1 MKTAKK
7 LLAVLMCAA
16 MIFGVMCVGADAGYY
31 SEGYYDGERG
41 GWRENIREKTVYP
54 FTFEVYD
61 ESEASVIRID
71 KNAKGEI
78 TVPATVDGVPVT
90 EIHTAG
96 AYEFVPDGCPNVT
109 KITLPDSITGINYCA
124 FSGFTKLEEISIPAG
139 VEYIGWRAFEN
150 CSALRKITLPE
161 GLEEIGE
168 EAFLNCTSLEEFN
181 IPSSVVSI
189 NGSAFDNTA
198 FYNNAFNR
206 EDGAL
211 YRDGVLIAAEGIS
224 GKYSVK
230 EGTRLIAMDSFRDCD
245 NLYQLTLPASLRY
258 ISADSSVAFDALGGL
273 ERIKVSKANP
283 YYTADRQGVLYSK
296 DKTVLVAYPRGS
308 VMVSY
313 SVPEGVEYIE
323 DSIENDCLTQIFLP
337 KSIKDFMPITQNA
350 SIYYAGT
357 REEYNQ
363 IPRVASG
370 TMDPWGDEN
379 DRTVYFGG
387 DSLKDRILAGGLL
400 RAYGAFSSNI
410 LMLLKALAHFVD

>member
-7 LLAVLMCAA
+7 LLAVLMCMA
-16 MIFGVMCVGADAGYY
+16 MIFGVMCVGAGAGYY

-41 GWRENIREKTVYP
+41 GWRENIRKKTVYP

-61 ESEASVIRID
+61 ESETSVIRID

-78 TVPATVDGVPVT
+78 TVPAKVDGVPVT

-258 ISADSSVAFDALGGL
+258 ISADSSVALDALIGL

-308 VMVSY
+308 VMLSY

>member
-7 LLAVLMCAA
+7 LLAVLMCMA
-16 MIFGVMCVGADAGYY
+16 MIFGVMCVGAGAGYY

-168 EAFLNCTSLEEFN
+168 EAFLNCTGLEEFN

-211 YRDGVLIAAEGIS
+211 YRDRVLIAAEGIS

-273 ERIKVSKANP
+273 ERIKVNKANP

-296 DKTVLVAYPRGS
+296 DKAVLVAYPRGS

-363 IPRVASG
+363 IPGVASG
-370 TMDPWGDEN
+370 TIDPWGDEN

>member
-7 LLAVLMCAA
+7 LLAVLMCMA
-16 MIFGVMCVGADAGYY
+16 MIFGVMCVGAGAGYY

-41 GWRENIREKTVYP
+41 GWRENIRKKTVYP

-78 TVPATVDGVPVT
+78 TVPAKVDGVPVT

-124 FSGFTKLEEISIPAG
+124 FSGFTKLEEISIPAE

-273 ERIKVSKANP
+273 ERIKVNKANP

-308 VMVSY
+308 VMLSY

-363 IPRVASG
+363 IPGVASG

>member
-7 LLAVLMCAA
+7 FLAVLMCAA
-16 MIFGVMCVGADAGYY
+16 MLFGAMCVGAGAGYY
-31 SEGYYDGERG
+31 SEGYNDGERG
-41 GWRENIREKTVYP
+41 GYRENIREKTVYP

-78 TVPATVDGVPVT
+78 TVPAKVDGVPVT

-109 KITLPDSITGINYCA
+109 KITLPDSITEINYCA

-258 ISADSSVAFDALGGL
+258 ISVGWATAFNALVGL

-363 IPRVASG
+363 IPGVASG
-370 TMDPWGDEN
+370 TMDPWGGEN
-379 DRTVYFGG
+379 DRTVYFGD

-410 LMLLKALAHFVD
+410 LMLLKALAHFAD

>member
-1 MKTAKK
+1 MKTARKFT
-7 LLAVLMCAA
+7 AVLMCMA
-16 MIFGVMCVGADAGYY
+16 MIFGVMCVGAGAGYY

-90 EIHTAG
+90 EISA
-96 AYEFVPDGCPNVT
+96 FSDSLFDPDGCPNVT
-109 KITLPDSITGINYCA
+109 KVTLPDSITGINYCA

-211 YRDGVLIAAEGIS
+211 YRNGVLIAAEGIS

-337 KSIKDFMPITQNA
+337 KSIKDFMPIAQNA

-363 IPRVASG
+363 IPGVASG

>member
-7 LLAVLMCAA
+7 LLAVLMCMA

-78 TVPATVDGVPVT
+78 SVPAKVDGVPVT

-109 KITLPDSITGINYCA
+109 KVTLPDSITGINYCA

-168 EAFLNCTSLEEFN
+168 EAFLNCTSLEEFS

-206 EDGAL
+206 DDGAL

-230 EGTRLIAMDSFRDCD
+230 EGTRLIAMVSFRDCD
-245 NLYQLTLPASLRY
+245 YLYQLTLPASLRY
-258 ISADSSVAFDALGGL
+258 ISVGWATAFNALVGL
-273 ERIKVSKANP
+273 ERIKVNKANP

-308 VMVSY
+308 VMLSY

-363 IPRVASG
+363 IPGVASG

>member
-7 LLAVLMCAA
+7 LLAVLMCMA
-16 MIFGVMCVGADAGYY
+16 MIFGVMCVGAGAGYY

-41 GWRENIREKTVYP
+41 GWRENIRKKTVYP

-78 TVPATVDGVPVT
+78 TVPAKVDGVPVT

-296 DKTVLVAYPRGS
+296 DKAVLVAYPRGS

-363 IPRVASG
+363 IPGVASG

>member
-7 LLAVLMCAA
+7 FLAVLMCMA
-16 MIFGVMCVGADAGYY
+16 MIFGVMCVGAGAGYY

-41 GWRENIREKTVYP
+41 GWRENIRKKTVYP

-78 TVPATVDGVPVT
+78 TVPAKVDGVPVT

-168 EAFLNCTSLEEFN
+168 EAFLNCISLEEFN

-245 NLYQLTLPASLRY
+245 YLYQLTLPASLRY
-258 ISADSSVAFDALGGL
+258 ISVGWATAFNALVGL
-273 ERIKVSKANP
+273 ERIKVNKANP

-308 VMVSY
+308 VMLSY

-363 IPRVASG
+363 IPGVASG

-410 LMLLKALAHFVD
+410 LMLLKALAHFAD

>member
-1 MKTAKK
+1 MKTARKFT
-7 LLAVLMCAA
+7 AVLMCMA

-41 GWRENIREKTVYP
+41 GWRENIREKTIYP

-78 TVPATVDGVPVT
+78 TVPAKVDGVPVT

-161 GLEEIGE
+161 GLEAIGE

-245 NLYQLTLPASLRY
+245 YLYQLTLPASLRY
-258 ISADSSVAFDALGGL
+258 ISVGWATAFNALVGL
-273 ERIKVSKANP
+273 ERIKVNKANP

-363 IPRVASG
+363 IPGVASG

>member
-1 MKTAKK
+1 MKTARKFT
-7 LLAVLMCAA
+7 AVLMCMA
-16 MIFGVMCVGADAGYY
+16 MIFGVMCVGAGAGYY

-41 GWRENIREKTVYP
+41 GWRENIRKKAVYP

-78 TVPATVDGVPVT
+78 TVPAKVDGVPVT

-96 AYEFVPDGCPNVT
+96 AYEFVPDGCPNIT

-224 GKYSVK
+224 GRYSVK

-273 ERIKVSKANP
+273 ERIKVNKANP

-296 DKTVLVAYPRGS
+296 DKAVLVAYPRGS

-363 IPRVASG
+363 IPGVASG
-370 TMDPWGDEN
+370 TIDPWGDEN

>member
-7 LLAVLMCAA
+7 LLAVLMCMA
-16 MIFGVMCVGADAGYY
+16 MIFGVMCVGAGAGYY

-41 GWRENIREKTVYP
+41 GWRENIRKKTVYP

-78 TVPATVDGVPVT
+78 TVPAKVDGVPVT

-211 YRDGVLIAAEGIS
+211 YRNGVLIAAEGIS

-337 KSIKDFMPITQNA
+337 KSIKDFMPIAQNA

-363 IPRVASG
+363 IPGVASG

>member
-7 LLAVLMCAA
+7 FLAVLMCMA
-16 MIFGVMCVGADAGYY
+16 MIFGVMCVGAGAGYY

-61 ESEASVIRID
+61 ESEAAVIRID

-78 TVPATVDGVPVT
+78 TVPAKVDGVPVT

-258 ISADSSVAFDALGGL
+258 ISADSSVALDALIGL

-308 VMVSY
+308 VMLSY

>member
-1 MKTAKK
+1 MKTARKFT
-7 LLAVLMCAA
+7 AVLMCMA
-16 MIFGVMCVGADAGYY
+16 MIFGAMCVGAGAGYY

-41 GWRENIREKTVYP
+41 GYRENIRKKTVYP

-61 ESEASVIRID
+61 ESEAAVIRID

-78 TVPATVDGVPVT
+78 TVPAKVDGVPVT

-211 YRDGVLIAAEGIS
+211 YRDGVLMLQRE
-224 GKYSVK
+224 
-230 EGTRLIAMDSFRDCD
+230 
-245 NLYQLTLPASLRY
+245 
-258 ISADSSVAFDALGGL
+258 SA
-273 ERIKVSKANP
+273 
-283 YYTADRQGVLYSK
+283 
-296 DKTVLVAYPRGS
+296 
-308 VMVSY
+308 
-313 SVPEGVEYIE
+313 
-323 DSIENDCLTQIFLP
+323 
-337 KSIKDFMPITQNA
+337 A
-350 SIYYAGT
+350 SIRSKRAQDLS
-357 REEYNQ
+357 RW
-363 IPRVASG
+363 IRSA
-370 TMDPWGDEN
+370 
-379 DRTVYFGG
+379 TVTISIS
-387 DSLKDRILAGGLL
+387 SLCPQ
-400 RAYGAFSSNI
+400 
-410 LMLLKALAHFVD
+410 V

>member
-7 LLAVLMCAA
+7 LLAVLMCMA
-16 MIFGVMCVGADAGYY
+16 MIFGVMCVGAGAGYY

-41 GWRENIREKTVYP
+41 GWRENIRKKTVYP

-78 TVPATVDGVPVT
+78 TVPAKVDGVPVT

-308 VMVSY
+308 VMLSY

-363 IPRVASG
+363 IPGVASG
-370 TMDPWGDEN
+370 TMGPWGDEN

>member
-7 LLAVLMCAA
+7 LLAVLMCMA
-16 MIFGVMCVGADAGYY
+16 MIFGVMCVGAGAGYY

-41 GWRENIREKTVYP
+41 GWRENILEKTVYP

-245 NLYQLTLPASLRY
+245 YLYQLTLPASLRY

-273 ERIKVSKANP
+273 ERIKVNKANP

-337 KSIKDFMPITQNA
+337 KSIKDFMPIAQNA

-357 REEYNQ
+357 RDEYNQ
-363 IPRVASG
+363 IPGVASG
-370 TMDPWGDEN
+370 TIDPWGDEN

>member
-7 LLAVLMCAA
+7 FLAVLMCMA
-16 MIFGVMCVGADAGYY
+16 MIFGVMCVGAGAGYY

-41 GWRENIREKTVYP
+41 GWRKNIREKTVYP

-78 TVPATVDGVPVT
+78 TVPAKVDGVPVT

-245 NLYQLTLPASLRY
+245 YLYQLTLPASLRY
-258 ISADSSVAFDALGGL
+258 ISVGWATAFNALVGL
-273 ERIKVSKANP
+273 ERIKVNKANP

-363 IPRVASG
+363 IPGVASG

>member
-7 LLAVLMCAA
+7 LLAVLMCMA
-16 MIFGVMCVGADAGYY
+16 MIFGVMCVGAGAGYY

-41 GWRENIREKTVYP
+41 GWRENIRKKTVYP

-61 ESEASVIRID
+61 ESEAAVIRID

-78 TVPATVDGVPVT
+78 TVPAKVDGVPVT

-211 YRDGVLIAAEGIS
+211 YRNGVLIAAEGIS

-337 KSIKDFMPITQNA
+337 KSIKDFMPIAQNA

-363 IPRVASG
+363 IPGVASG

-400 RAYGAFSSNI
+400 RAYGAFSSNK

>member
-1 MKTAKK
+1 MKTARKFT
-7 LLAVLMCAA
+7 AVLMCMA
-16 MIFGVMCVGADAGYY
+16 MIFCAMCVGAGAGYY
-31 SEGYYDGERG
+31 SEGYYDGEKG
-41 GWRENIREKTVYP
+41 GWRENIRKKTVYP

-78 TVPATVDGVPVT
+78 TLPAKVDGVPVT

-109 KITLPDSITGINYCA
+109 KITLPDSRTGINYCA

-224 GKYSVK
+224 GKFSVK

-273 ERIKVSKANP
+273 ERIKVNKANP

-337 KSIKDFMPITQNA
+337 KSIKDFMPIAQNA

-363 IPRVASG
+363 IPIVASG

>member
-1 MKTAKK
+1 MKTARKFT
-7 LLAVLMCAA
+7 AVLMCMA
-16 MIFGVMCVGADAGYY
+16 MIFGVMCVGAGAGYY

-41 GWRENIREKTVYP
+41 GYRENIREKTVYP

-78 TVPATVDGVPVT
+78 TVPAKVDGVPVT

-109 KITLPDSITGINYCA
+109 KVTLPDSITGINYCA

-273 ERIKVSKANP
+273 ERIKVNKANP

-363 IPRVASG
+363 IPGVASG

>member
-1 MKTAKK
+1 M
-7 LLAVLMCAA
+7 
-16 MIFGVMCVGADAGYY
+16 
-31 SEGYYDGERG
+31 
-41 GWRENIREKTVYP
+41 
-54 FTFEVYD
+54 YD

-78 TVPATVDGVPVT
+78 TVPAKVDGVPVT

-109 KITLPDSITGINYCA
+109 KITLPDSIIEINYCA

-273 ERIKVSKANP
+273 ERIKVNKANP

-308 VMVSY
+308 VMLSY

-363 IPRVASG
+363 IPGVASG

>member
-1 MKTAKK
+1 MKTARKFT
-7 LLAVLMCAA
+7 AVLMCMA
-16 MIFGVMCVGADAGYY
+16 MIFGVMCVCAGAGYY

-41 GWRENIREKTVYP
+41 GRRENIREKTVYP

-61 ESEASVIRID
+61 ESEAAVIRID

-198 FYNNAFNR
+198 FYNNAFNW

-230 EGTRLIAMDSFRDCD
+230 EGTRLIAMVSFRDCD
-245 NLYQLTLPASLRY
+245 YLYQLTLPASLRY
-258 ISADSSVAFDALGGL
+258 ISVGWATAFNALVGL
-273 ERIKVSKANP
+273 ERIKVNKANP

-363 IPRVASG
+363 IPGVASG

-410 LMLLKALAHFVD
+410 LMLLKALAHFAD

>member
-1 MKTAKK
+1 M
-7 LLAVLMCAA
+7 
-16 MIFGVMCVGADAGYY
+16 
-31 SEGYYDGERG
+31 
-41 GWRENIREKTVYP
+41 
-54 FTFEVYD
+54 
-61 ESEASVIRID
+61 
-71 KNAKGEI
+71 
-78 TVPATVDGVPVT
+78 
-90 EIHTAG
+90 
-96 AYEFVPDGCPNVT
+96 
-109 KITLPDSITGINYCA
+109 
-124 FSGFTKLEEISIPAG
+124 
-139 VEYIGWRAFEN
+139 
-150 CSALRKITLPE
+150 PE

-211 YRDGVLIAAEGIS
+211 YRDGVLITAEGIS

-273 ERIKVSKANP
+273 ERIKVNKANP

-337 KSIKDFMPITQNA
+337 KSIKDFMPIAQNA

-363 IPRVASG
+363 IPIVASG

>member
-1 MKTAKK
+1 MKTARKFT
-7 LLAVLMCAA
+7 AVLMCMA
-16 MIFGVMCVGADAGYY
+16 MIFGVMCVGAGAGYY

-41 GWRENIREKTVYP
+41 GWRENIRKKTVYP

-78 TVPATVDGVPVT
+78 TVPAKVDGVPVT

-109 KITLPDSITGINYCA
+109 KITLPDSITEISYCA

-211 YRDGVLIAAEGIS
+211 YRDGVLITAEGIS

-273 ERIKVSKANP
+273 ERIKVNKANP

-337 KSIKDFMPITQNA
+337 KSIKDFMPIAQNA

-363 IPRVASG
+363 IPIVASG

>member
-7 LLAVLMCAA
+7 LLAVLMCMA
-16 MIFGVMCVGADAGYY
+16 MIFGVMCVGAGAGYY

-41 GWRENIREKTVYP
+41 GWRENIRKKTVYP

-150 CSALRKITLPE
+150 CSALRKSTLPE

-308 VMVSY
+308 VMLSY

-363 IPRVASG
+363 IPGVASG

>member
-7 LLAVLMCAA
+7 LLAVLMCMA
-16 MIFGVMCVGADAGYY
+16 MIFGVMCVGAGAGYY

-61 ESEASVIRID
+61 ESESSVIRID

-181 IPSSVVSI
+181 IPGSVVSI

-410 LMLLKALAHFVD
+410 LMLLKVLAHFVD

>member
-1 MKTAKK
+1 MKTARNFT
-7 LLAVLMCAA
+7 AVLMCMA
-16 MIFGVMCVGADAGYY
+16 MIFGVMCVGAGAGYY

-41 GWRENIREKTVYP
+41 GYRENIRKKTVYP

-168 EAFLNCTSLEEFN
+168 EAFLNCISLEEFN

-245 NLYQLTLPASLRY
+245 YLYQLTLPASLRY
-258 ISADSSVAFDALGGL
+258 ISAGWATAFNALVGL
-273 ERIKVSKANP
+273 ERIKVNKANP

-308 VMVSY
+308 VMLSY

>member
-7 LLAVLMCAA
+7 LLAVLMCMA
-16 MIFGVMCVGADAGYY
+16 MIFGAMCVGAGAGYY

-41 GWRENIREKTVYP
+41 GWRENIRKKTVYP

-78 TVPATVDGVPVT
+78 TVPAKVDGVPVT

-168 EAFLNCTSLEEFN
+168 DAFLNCTSLEEFN

-245 NLYQLTLPASLRY
+245 YLYQLTLPASLRY
-258 ISADSSVAFDALGGL
+258 ISADSSVAFDALIGL
-273 ERIKVSKANP
+273 ERIKVNKANP

-308 VMVSY
+308 VMLSY

-337 KSIKDFMPITQNA
+337 KSIKDFMPIAQNA

-363 IPRVASG
+363 IPGVASG

-379 DRTVYFGG
+379 DRTVCFGG

-400 RAYGAFSSNI
+400 RAYGVFSSNI

>member
-1 MKTAKK
+1 MKTARKFT
-7 LLAVLMCAA
+7 AVLMCMA

-41 GWRENIREKTVYP
+41 GWRENIREKTIYP

-78 TVPATVDGVPVT
+78 TVPAKVDGVPVT

-109 KITLPDSITGINYCA
+109 KVTLPDSITGINYCA

-211 YRDGVLIAAEGIS
+211 YRDGVLIAAKGIS

-245 NLYQLTLPASLRY
+245 YLYQLTLPASLRY
-258 ISADSSVAFDALGGL
+258 ISVGWATAFNALVGL
-273 ERIKVSKANP
+273 ERIKVNKANP

-308 VMVSY
+308 VMLSY

-363 IPRVASG
+363 IPGVASG

>member
-7 LLAVLMCAA
+7 LLAVLMCMT
-16 MIFGVMCVGADAGYY
+16 MIFGVMCVGAGAGYY

-41 GWRENIREKTVYP
+41 GWRENIRKKTVYP

-150 CSALRKITLPE
+150 CSALRKITLLE

-273 ERIKVSKANP
+273 ERIKVNKANP

-363 IPRVASG
+363 IPGVASG
-370 TMDPWGDEN
+370 TIDPWGDEN

>member
-1 MKTAKK
+1 MKTARK
-7 LLAVLMCAA
+7 LLAVLMCMA
-16 MIFGVMCVGADAGYY
+16 MIFGAMCVGAGAGYY

-41 GWRENIREKTVYP
+41 GWRENIRKKTVYP
-54 FTFEVYD
+54 FTFEVHD

-78 TVPATVDGVPVT
+78 TVPAKVDGVPVT

-296 DKTVLVAYPRGS
+296 DKAVLVAYPRGS
-308 VMVSY
+308 VMLSY

-363 IPRVASG
+363 IPGVASG

>member
-7 LLAVLMCAA
+7 FLAVLMCMA
-16 MIFGVMCVGADAGYY
+16 MIFGVMCVGAGAGYY

-41 GWRENIREKTVYP
+41 GWRKNIREKTVYP

-78 TVPATVDGVPVT
+78 TVPAKVDGVPVT

-211 YRDGVLIAAEGIS
+211 YRDGMLIAAEGIS

-273 ERIKVSKANP
+273 ERIKVNKANP

-308 VMVSY
+308 VMLSY

-337 KSIKDFMPITQNA
+337 KSIKDFMPIA
-350 SIYYAGT
+350 EGVSIYYAGT
-357 REEYNQ
+357 REEYIQ

-400 RAYGAFSSNI
+400 RAYGAFASNI
-410 LMLLKALAHFVD
+410 LLILKALAHFVD

>member
-1 MKTAKK
+1 MKTARKF
-7 LLAVLMCAA
+7 LAVLMCAA
-16 MIFGVMCVGADAGYY
+16 MLFGVMCVGAGAGYY

-41 GWRENIREKTVYP
+41 GWRENIRKKTVYP

-78 TVPATVDGVPVT
+78 TVPAKVDGVPVT

-198 FYNNAFNR
+198 FYNSAFNR

-224 GKYSVK
+224 GRFSVK

-308 VMVSY
+308 VMLSY

-363 IPRVASG
+363 IPGVASG

>member
-7 LLAVLMCAA
+7 FLAVLMCMA
-16 MIFGVMCVGADAGYY
+16 MIFGVMCVGAGAGYY

-41 GWRENIREKTVYP
+41 GWRKNIREKTVYP

-78 TVPATVDGVPVT
+78 TVPAKVDGVPVT

-230 EGTRLIAMDSFRDCD
+230 EGTSLIAMDSFRDCD
-245 NLYQLTLPASLRY
+245 YLYQLTLPASLRY
-258 ISADSSVAFDALGGL
+258 ISVGWATAFNALVGL
-273 ERIKVSKANP
+273 ERIKVNKANP

-363 IPRVASG
+363 IPGVASG

>member
-7 LLAVLMCAA
+7 LLAVLMC
-16 MIFGVMCVGADAGYY
+16 MTMLFGVMCVGAGAGYY

-198 FYNNAFNR
+198 FYNNAFNW

-211 YRDGVLIAAEGIS
+211 YRNGVLIAAEGIS

-245 NLYQLTLPASLRY
+245 YLYQLTLPASLRY

-273 ERIKVSKANP
+273 ERIKVNKANP

-308 VMVSY
+308 VMLSY

-363 IPRVASG
+363 IPGVASG

>member
-7 LLAVLMCAA
+7 FLAVLMCAA
-16 MIFGVMCVGADAGYY
+16 MIFGVMCVGAGAGYY

-41 GWRENIREKTVYP
+41 GWRENIRKKTVYP

-78 TVPATVDGVPVT
+78 TVPAKVDGVPVT

-168 EAFLNCTSLEEFN
+168 EAFLNCTSLEELN

-189 NGSAFDNTA
+189 NRSAFDNTA

-245 NLYQLTLPASLRY
+245 YLYQLTLPASLRY

-273 ERIKVSKANP
+273 ERIKVNKANP

-313 SVPEGVEYIE
+313 SVPEDVEYME

-337 KSIKDFMPITQNA
+337 KSIKDFMPIAQNA

-363 IPRVASG
+363 IPIVASG

-387 DSLKDRILAGGLL
+387 DSLKDRILAGGLP

>member
-1 MKTAKK
+1 MKTARKFT
-7 LLAVLMCAA
+7 AVLMCMA
-16 MIFGVMCVGADAGYY
+16 MIFGVMCVGAGAGYY

-78 TVPATVDGVPVT
+78 TVPAKVDGVPVT

-211 YRDGVLIAAEGIS
+211 YRDGVLITAEGIS

-273 ERIKVSKANP
+273 ERIKVNKANP

-308 VMVSY
+308 VMLSY

-337 KSIKDFMPITQNA
+337 KSIKDFMPIAQNA

-363 IPRVASG
+363 IPIVASG

>member
-7 LLAVLMCAA
+7 LLAVLMCMT
-16 MIFGVMCVGADAGYY
+16 MIFGVMCVGAGAGYY

-41 GWRENIREKTVYP
+41 GRRENIREKTVYP

-78 TVPATVDGVPVT
+78 TVPAKVDGVPVT

-224 GKYSVK
+224 GKFSVK

-273 ERIKVSKANP
+273 ERIKVNKANP

-337 KSIKDFMPITQNA
+337 KSIKDFMPIAQNA

-363 IPRVASG
+363 IPIVASG